1 VILMKFL
8 RSKRVS
14 GANFRQSIPLQ
25 SYVARAD
32 PLRDDAFEAQA
43 AGVPEDGSAIAGE
56 RVAELDAVA
65 QRPFHGSGNNMA
77 ARSGP
82 LRMTLHVGV
91 FRFVTQWRPK

>member
-1 VILMKFL
+1 MKFL

-25 SYVARAD
+25 SYVAPAD

-65 QRPFHGSGNNMA
+65 QRPFHGSGNTMA

-82 LRMTLHVGV
+82 CA
-91 FRFVTQWRPK
+91 